1 MFFKALVLDVV
12 RNVKEVAYGSVS
24 GEIFGHNWL
33 ES

>member
-12 RNVKEVAYGSVS
+12 RNVKGGLWVS
-24 GEIFGHNWL
+24 DGEIFGHNWL